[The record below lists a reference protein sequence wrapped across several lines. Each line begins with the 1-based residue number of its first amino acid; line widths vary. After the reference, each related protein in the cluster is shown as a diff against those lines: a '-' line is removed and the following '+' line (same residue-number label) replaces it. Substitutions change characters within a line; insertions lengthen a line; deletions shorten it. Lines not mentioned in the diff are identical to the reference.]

1 MDIGKGVQEGLNQTS
16 AAQKVGTLSSIEQK
30 RSQEMIEKS
39 GETEK
44 IPKSS
49 TIVTTVAPAATI
61 VNKPTENHIAPEK
74 NSKKKLG
81 IDESNNITNNDS
93 NIDRS
98 SNNSST
104 SASSNSRT
112 APTSITTTTSIA
124 TGSDKSKFKFP
135 LSTRLQD
142 DANFK
147 VTPEALIEAA
157 GEGADTL
164 LVDGKMRR
172 GKWTKEEEKYAGDVI
187 RDFQEG
193 VLHNAEVGITLRSL
207 LADKLLC
214 DPMRI
219 SKKFAGK
226 ACVGK
231 QVYVVG
237 NMSKFSAKEL
247 ASRREMLEKSR
258 LVFFEKV
265 RLQQLKS
272 RNRKSSASKKNKKI
286 TSNVLPRVDNSLADS
301 AEIQNL
307 SNLLDEHG
315 SSESNQLSFENIIS
329 DINKLPPKKKRRKSN
344 TSSLSLSGSKNNNLS
359 TSKLK
364 NNKGGNRSSLKSNKK
379 RNVSKKK
386 VTNTGTKDPAGD
398 ANRSNSTNKNKTKRR
413 RVKKNQQIKKRAS
426 NLNPSESVLCLQSF
440 ISEDNDLQVDMTMF
454 HPEKEEAILGIQF

>member
-61 VNKPTENHIAPEK
+61 VNKPTENHIALEK
-74 NSKKKLG
+74 FSKKKLG

-112 APTSITTTTSIA
+112 TPTSTTTTTSIA

-187 RDFQEG
+187 RDFQDG
-193 VLHNAEVGITLRSL
+193 VIHNAEVGITLRSL

-301 AEIQNL
+301 ADIQNL

-315 SSESNQLSFENIIS
+315 RNFISSESNQLSFENIIS
-329 DINKLPPKKKRRKSN
+329 DNNKLPPKKKRRKSN
-344 TSSLSLSGSKNNNLS
+344 TSSLSLSRSKKNNLS

-364 NNKGGNRSSLKSNKK
+364 NNKRGNRSSLKSNEK

-386 VTNTGTKDPAGD
+386 VTNTGTKDPA
-398 ANRSNSTNKNKTKRR
+398 
-413 RVKKNQQIKKRAS
+413 RAIAHFAI
-426 NLNPSESVLCLQSF
+426 NVAESDDS
-440 ISEDNDLQVDMTMF
+440 ISEKTYRM
-454 HPEKEEAILGIQF
+454 ISR

>member
-1 MDIGKGVQEGLNQTS
+1 
-16 AAQKVGTLSSIEQK
+16 
-30 RSQEMIEKS
+30 
-39 GETEK
+39 
-44 IPKSS
+44 
-49 TIVTTVAPAATI
+49 
-61 VNKPTENHIAPEK
+61 
-74 NSKKKLG
+74 
-81 IDESNNITNNDS
+81 
-93 NIDRS
+93 
-98 SNNSST
+98 
-104 SASSNSRT
+104 
-112 APTSITTTTSIA
+112 
-124 TGSDKSKFKFP
+124 
-135 LSTRLQD
+135 
-142 DANFK
+142 
-147 VTPEALIEAA
+147 
-157 GEGADTL
+157 
-164 LVDGKMRR
+164 MRR
-172 GKWTKEEEKYAGDVI
+172 GKWTKEEKRRGCHSRLSRAFYY
-187 RDFQEG
+187 
-193 VLHNAEVGITLRSL
+193 NAEVGITLRSL

-247 ASRREMLEKSR
+247 ASRRVMLEKSR

-286 TSNVLPRVDNSLADS
+286 TSNVLPRVDNSLSDS

-344 TSSLSLSGSKNNNLS
+344 TSSLSLSRSKKNNLS

-413 RVKKNQQIKKRAS
+413 RVKKNQQVKKRAS
-426 NLNPSESVLCLQSF
+426 NLNPSESVLFCVF
-440 ISEDNDLQVDMTMF
+440 ISEDNDLKVDMTMF